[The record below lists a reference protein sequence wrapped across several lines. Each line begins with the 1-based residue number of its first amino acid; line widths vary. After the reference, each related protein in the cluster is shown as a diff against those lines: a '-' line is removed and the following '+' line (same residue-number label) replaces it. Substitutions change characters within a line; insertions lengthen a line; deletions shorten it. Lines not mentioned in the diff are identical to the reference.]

1 MTVNINF
8 EAPPTCAKFMKDE
21 HFGRLIAGPVGS
33 GKTTACIF
41 ELFRR
46 SCEQARAPD
55 GFRYTRWAILRQT
68 LSQLKQTVL
77 KDITTWLS
85 GMCSYKVSE
94 NTIFIEIGDV
104 RSEWILIPLED

>member
-1 MTVNINF
+1 MARGIDYT
-8 EAPPTCAKFMKDE
+8 APPTCAEFMRSTS
-21 HFGRLIAGPVGS
+21 FGRLIAGPVGS

-46 SCEQARAPD
+46 ACEQAKAPD
-55 GFRYTRWAILRQT
+55 GIRYTRFAIVRQT

-77 KDITTWLS
+77 KDITTWLNPV
-85 GMCSYKVSE
+85 CSYKVSDS
-94 NTIFIEIGDV
+94 TITIEFGDV